1 MNLKVGGKFDKWY
14 TLVKVVLWFECLTSN
29 SNLKPTVLKVSKRQ
43 NERDANKVKEE
54 AISTAAIHLASAQ
67 EFRKSGH
74 SAAYYVSKMLAEDPG
89 RFGPYLQ
96 EALEHIDDKKEPKV
110 EVERSLATLLHKNIA
125 GWYTNLSHFWQFIA
139 NFMHLP

>member
-1 MNLKVGGKFDKWY
+1 M
-14 TLVKVVLWFECLTSN
+14 
-29 SNLKPTVLKVSKRQ
+29 
-43 NERDANKVKEE
+43 KEE

-125 GWYTNLSHFWQFIA
+125 GRLVHKIICPISDNSSPIYALTLERGRAF
-139 NFMHLP
+139 

>member
-1 MNLKVGGKFDKWY
+1 M
-14 TLVKVVLWFECLTSN
+14 
-29 SNLKPTVLKVSKRQ
+29 
-43 NERDANKVKEE
+43 KEE

-74 SAAYYVSKMLAEDPG
+74 TAAYYVSKMLAEDPG

-125 GWYTNLSHFWQFIA
+125 GG
-139 NFMHLP
+139 

>member
-1 MNLKVGGKFDKWY
+1 M
-14 TLVKVVLWFECLTSN
+14 
-29 SNLKPTVLKVSKRQ
+29 
-43 NERDANKVKEE
+43 KEE

-89 RFGPYLQ
+89 RLGPYLQ

-125 GWYTNLSHFWQFIA
+125 GWYTK
-139 NFMHLP
+139 

>member
-1 MNLKVGGKFDKWY
+1 M
-14 TLVKVVLWFECLTSN
+14 
-29 SNLKPTVLKVSKRQ
+29 R
-43 NERDANKVKEE
+43 EE

-125 GWYTNLSHFWQFIA
+125 GKQNNPSNFQQFIA
-139 NFMHLP
+139 NLCTYPRERESILYLQELL